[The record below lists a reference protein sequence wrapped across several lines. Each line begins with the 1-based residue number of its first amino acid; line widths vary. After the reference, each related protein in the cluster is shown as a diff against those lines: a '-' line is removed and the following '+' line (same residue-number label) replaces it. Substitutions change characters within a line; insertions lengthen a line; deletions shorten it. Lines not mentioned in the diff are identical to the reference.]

1 MNKYE
6 RGWLIFNHQQY
17 LRSCFICHITDSKK
31 SQVTEIKQNLCG
43 LPSFLKLRG
52 KPLMPS
58 SFLLAGMQRSWQEAK
73 QPSWRVRKPHTE
85 DEGKEP
91 GCPDHVEKSP
101 SPTCPAYLDSFLERK
116 LHSCNKPKRTFCV
129 FFHRIESRS
138 DWPINI
144 ISTYRDGKSLP
155 RHSQC
160 EPGFKHNSDS
170 LPLGSNPH
178 PDSLEKY
185 TGFVQSG

>member
-1 MNKYE
+1 MSAAWGDC
-6 RGWLIFNHQQY
+6 GWTGHVY
-17 LRSCFICHITDSKK
+17 SST
-31 SQVTEIKQNLCG
+31 
-43 LPSFLKLRG
+43 SFLKVRG

-129 FFHRIESRS
+129 FQIIYSYCPSNVPSPTWVWDGYPKCAHYMDVKTKSWEDQEAGPRLRWLWCLLQHRPCTCVLPS
-138 DWPINI
+138 
-144 ISTYRDGKSLP
+144 STKLLDLLIVLTFP
-155 RHSQC
+155 
-160 EPGFKHNSDS
+160 
-170 LPLGSNPH
+170 
-178 PDSLEKY
+178 
-185 TGFVQSG
+185 